1 MMEQLEAR
9 TYLDG
14 SAFAADCLR
23 FLYEKEIENNVMI
36 SIAPRLKESSLLFSV
51 RSKISDQIILCGMSD
66 VDFNILAIVC
76 YEKDPLK
83 LQIIMDFT
91 AAFLLASPLALKITS
106 VSGRKDISDYFKD
119 FLNNK
124 FNAGLD
130 HASPLRCYV
139 CKKISDYALEKLNT
153 VSGKLVTASES
164 DLETCVQLTLD
175 FEAFV
180 HAPKQRRS
188 AEAIR
193 SKMEELIKAK
203 TVWLWF
209 DDGKYT
215 SLTMSTR
222 ETETAKGV
230 NAVYTPDEYRGRGY
244 ATALV
249 TAVVQMLLQMK
260 PNVFLF
266 ADLTNPI
273 SNKVYTN
280 IGFEAVEDSVR

>member
-1 MMEQLEAR
+1 
-9 TYLDG
+9 
-14 SAFAADCLR
+14 
-23 FLYEKEIENNVMI
+23 
-36 SIAPRLKESSLLFSV
+36 
-51 RSKISDQIILCGMSD
+51 MSD

-83 LQIIMDFT
+83 LQTLLDFT
-91 AAFLLASPLALKITS
+91 AAFLLTSNHALKITS

-119 FLNNK
+119 FLNSN

-139 CKKISDYALEKLNT
+139 CKKLSDYALDKLKT
-153 VSGKLVTASES
+153 VPGKLVTAGEN
-164 DLETCVQLTLD
+164 DLETCVQLVLD

-188 AEAIR
+188 GTYFLIKITIHIETITLAEAVR
-193 SKMEELIKAK
+193 AKMQELIHAK
-203 TVWLWF
+203 VVWLWLV
-209 DDGKYT
+209 DGKYT

-230 NAVYTPDEYRGRGY
+230 NAVFTPDEYRGRGY
-244 ATALV
+244 ATVLV
-249 TAVVQMLLQMK
+249 AAVVQILLTMK

-273 SNKVYTN
+273 SNKVYLN
-280 IGFEAVEDSVR
+280 VGFEAVEDSVRWQC

>member
-1 MMEQLEAR
+1 
-9 TYLDG
+9 
-14 SAFAADCLR
+14 
-23 FLYEKEIENNVMI
+23 
-36 SIAPRLKESSLLFSV
+36 
-51 RSKISDQIILCGMSD
+51 MSD

-188 AEAIR
+188 GTYHFIKFIIRINFSNLAEAIR
-193 SKMEELIKAK
+193 SKMQELIKAR

-209 DDGKYT
+209 DEKYT

-249 TAVVQMLLQMK
+249 TAVVQILLQMK

-280 IGFEAVEDSVR
+280 IGFEAVEDSVRWQC